1 MGHRQCLLIHYCLAL
16 HDWNSGVE
24 IMVKYPPEVRRCQ
37 HIKGNGTQCGSPA
50 LRKEKFCYYHHQCA
64 PVTVAIDGK
73 SEILLPVFDDA
84 SSIQIA
90 LRQVTQMLLE
100 KKIEPK
106 SAGLVLYALQIAS
119 SNLKQISMDKPRPT
133 QVVVDPRKVGK
144 TLLGMTPWA
153 PEGLDYEYESASD
166 GYYAREEREAEN
178 LKFRADICGSRAGE
192 YRSWIEKDLLNVAQM
207 RAHLVKL
214 ADDTQDE
221 GERLANRAKMI
232 EESIWACADPAYAT
246 EDATAEARR
255 V

>member
-1 MGHRQCLLIHYCLAL
+1 
-16 HDWNSGVE
+16 
-24 IMVKYPPEVRRCQ
+24 MVKYPPEVRRCQ

-64 PVTVAIDGK
+64 PVKIAIDGK
-73 SEILLPVFDDA
+73 NEILLPVFDDA

-90 LRQVTQMLLE
+90 LRQVTQLLLE

-133 QVVVDPRKVGK
+133 QVVVDPGKVGK

-166 GYYAREEREAEN
+166 GYYAKQEQEAEN
-178 LKFRADICGSRAGE
+178 LKFRAELCASKA
-192 YRSWIEKDLLNVAQM
+192 YTVRSWIEKDLLNVAQM
-207 RAHLVKL
+207 RANLVKL

-246 EDATAEARR
+246 DATPPETRQM
-255 V
+255 